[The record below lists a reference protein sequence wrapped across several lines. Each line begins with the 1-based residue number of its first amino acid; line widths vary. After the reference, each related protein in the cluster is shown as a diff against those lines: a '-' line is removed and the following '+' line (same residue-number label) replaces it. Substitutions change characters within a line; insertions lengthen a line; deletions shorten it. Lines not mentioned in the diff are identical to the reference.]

1 VIDDLAR
8 RTRDKRDAAA
18 GGTVDLFHDFNGID
32 PEAKT
37 EFYAHDQNWSNRFIL
52 GDSLQVMA
60 SLAEREALR
69 GQVQCIFFYPPYGIK
84 FNSNWQ
90 VSTRTRDVKDGKT
103 DQITREPEQVRA
115 FRDTW
120 KDGVHSYLTY
130 LRDRMTVMRDLLTE

>member
-37 EFYAHDQNWSNRFIL
+37 EFYQHDQNWSNRFIL

-60 SLAEREALR
+60 SLAERESLR
-69 GQVQCIFFYPPYGIK
+69 GQVQCIYFDPPYGIK

-90 VSTRTRDVKDGKT
+90 VSTRQMKVEDGKLH
-103 DQITREPEQVRA
+103 DISREPEQVQA
-115 FRDTW
+115 FQDQCKNGFHT
-120 KDGVHSYLTY
+120 YLAY
-130 LRDRMTVMRDLLTE
+130 LRDRLTAMRDL